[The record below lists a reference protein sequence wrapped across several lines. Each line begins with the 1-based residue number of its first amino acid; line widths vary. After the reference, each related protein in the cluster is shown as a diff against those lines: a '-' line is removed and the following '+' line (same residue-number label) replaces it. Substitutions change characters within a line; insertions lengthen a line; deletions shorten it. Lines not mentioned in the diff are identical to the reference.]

1 MDFAFESQREIVRAP
16 RDNTNQ
22 TQMPGME
29 RPEQLDLPE
38 YDEVRTGDYIF
49 ENEWHSFGAK
59 KDRSLELISAPP

>member
-1 MDFAFESQREIVRAP
+1 
-16 RDNTNQ
+16 
-22 TQMPGME
+22 ME

-59 KDRSLELISAPP
+59 K